1 MLVFQG
7 TNLLKL
13 MYEDPKRWSLM
24 FQTYV
29 QLTMIQHHTKSSIKP
44 IRVMERSLLRHIFI
58 FNKDLL
64 GQILLDYTR
73 AKLFTALSISHF
85 SARYCFI
92 ENLYNGGNMT
102 DPEYAV
108 ISEWFNFLITCPQL
122 NLKIDQIIYLRTDP
136 EVAYE
141 RIKKRKRP
149 EENLLPFSYL
159 KGISMNYWYEIMIE
173 NFQELRYIKR
183 SY

>member
-1 MLVFQG
+1 
-7 TNLLKL
+7 
-13 MYEDPKRWSLM
+13 
-24 FQTYV
+24 
-29 QLTMIQHHTKSSIKP
+29 
-44 IRVMERSLLRHIFI
+44 
-58 FNKDLL
+58 
-64 GQILLDYTR
+64 
-73 AKLFTALSISHF
+73 
-85 SARYCFI
+85 
-92 ENLYNGGNMT
+92 MT

-173 NFQELRYIKR
+173 IFQ
-183 SY
+183 SYGI